1 MARYVEIHPEN
12 PQNRLIDMVVER
24 MRGGEVIAFPT
35 DSGYAIGCT
44 LGNKEGLDRIR
55 AIRRVSDKHHFTM
68 LCHNFAQLGQFVIV
82 NNSQFRL
89 IKQLTPG
96 PYTFILK
103 ATKEVP
109 RMTLHPKKNTVGV
122 RIPDHNITQ
131 ALVTALGEPMLSSTL
146 ILPDEEEPM
155 TDGWEVNDSI
165 GHNLD
170 IVIEG
175 PVGLDGA
182 TTVVDMSDGFA
193 EVAREGAG
201 STEMFD

>member
-1 MARYVEIHPEN
+1 MVAD
-12 PQNRLIDMVVER
+12 RLR
-24 MRGGEVIAFPT
+24 SGEVIAFPT
-35 DSGYAIGCT
+35 DSGYAIGCR

-55 AIRRVSDKHHFTM
+55 AIRRVSAKHHFTM
-68 LCHNFAQLGQFVIV
+68 LCSDFAQLGQFVIV
-82 NNSQFRL
+82 GNAQFRL

-103 ATKEVP
+103 GTKEVP

-122 RIPDHNITQ
+122 RIPDHAITQ
-131 ALVTALGEPMLSSTL
+131 ALLAELGEPLLSSTL

-155 TDGWEVNDSI
+155 TDGWDVNETL
-165 GHNLD
+165 GHALD

-175 PVGLDGA
+175 PVGTEGA

-193 EVAREGAG
+193 EVARVGAG
-201 STEMFD
+201 STEMFE